1 MVGMPAYVIYQ
12 GHVTDPT
19 TYDRYKP
26 LSAASIHAGG
36 GRLIVR
42 GGDVSPLEGD
52 APPGRTVVIEFPST
66 QAAVDWY
73 NSADYVAARKV
84 REGAA
89 VARMYVVE
97 GCDDA
102 E

>member
-1 MVGMPAYVIYQ
+1 MPAYVIYQ
-12 GHVTDPT
+12 GHVTDSER
-19 TYDRYKP
+19 YEQYKP
-26 LSAASIHAGG
+26 LSGASIHASG

-42 GGDVSPLEGD
+42 GGDVSALEGD

-89 VARMYVVE
+89 EARVYVIE
-97 GCDDA
+97 GYDDVG
-102 E
+102 